1 MISVR
6 SGPDAGAVY
15 QLLPPRVTIGRDP
28 ASNNVVV
35 NDPKV
40 SRNAAVIEFSPEDIS
55 ILDVSGR
62 GKLSVNGQSGER
74 LSIKGGDL
82 IRIGDSELAFVVEAM
97 QLPSVVP
104 NQMNPNDEFAAP
116 LALAG
121 MPGLPT
127 HQQPPRPHGPQMGGA
142 SDPRPSTHRQ
152 APKKSGRG
160 TFYAVVGI
168 LFAGLI
174 YIGMSDQVAKKL
186 DKGLRTTS
194 EIEKDI
200 ADTDARNAEVV
211 KKRAFRTEEE
221 KTRYEEAQ
229 KHYIEG
235 FRDYQKGNY
244 TRAMRSFE
252 TARAIDPEHVLARRY
267 FRQAEKQRDE
277 AITNFLLEGRR
288 YREKNMYSRCSAAIE
303 KALITMP
310 NKADLKYKQAEA
322 MKKECDLLQD
332 SRF

>member
-15 QLLPPRVTIGRDP
+15 QLLPPRVSIGRDP

-62 GKLSVNGQSGER
+62 AKLSVNGETGER

-82 IRIGDSELAFVVEAM
+82 IRIGDSELAFVVEAL
-97 QLPSVVP
+97 QLPVVVAGP
-104 NQMNPNDEFAAP
+104 QDMDGEFGAP

-121 MPGLPT
+121 Q
-127 HQQPPRPHGPQMGGA
+127 HQRSQSRGPQMGGA
-142 SDPRPSTHRQ
+142 SDPRPSTYRP

-267 FRQAEKQRDE
+267 YRQAEKQRDE
-277 AITNFLLEGRR
+277 AVTNSLLEGRR
-288 YREKNMYSRCSAAIE
+288 YREKNMYTRCSASID
-303 KALITMP
+303 KALVMMA
-310 NKADLKYKQAEA
+310 NKEDLKYKQAEA

-332 SRF
+332 NRF

>member
-15 QLLPPRVTIGRDP
+15 QLLPPRVSIGRDP
-28 ASNNVVV
+28 AANNVVV

-40 SRNAAVIEFSPEDIS
+40 SRVAALIEFAPEDIS
-55 ILDVSGR
+55 IVDLSGR
-62 GKLSVNGQSGER
+62 ARLSVNGHIGER

-82 IRIGDSELAFVVEAM
+82 IQIGDSELAFIVEALH
-97 QLPSVVP
+97 LPAVVP
-104 NQMNPNDEFAAP
+104 NQFGNAGDFNAP
-116 LALAG
+116 LALG
-121 MPGLPT
+121 G
-127 HQQPPRPHGPQMGGA
+127 HPPSARSRGPQMDGS
-142 SDPRPSTHRQ
+142 SDPRPSTHRP
-152 APKKSGRG
+152 AAKKNSRV

-168 LFAGLI
+168 LLGGLI
-174 YIGMSDQVAKKL
+174 YIGTSEQVAKKL
-186 DKGLRTTS
+186 DRGLRSTS

-200 ADTDARNAEVV
+200 AETDARSAEVA

-235 FRDYQKGNY
+235 FRDYQRGNY
-244 TRAMRSFE
+244 MRAMRSFE
-252 TARAIDPEHVLARRY
+252 TARAIDPEHVLSRRY
-267 FRQAEKQRDE
+267 YRQAEKQRDE
-277 AITNFLLEGRR
+277 AVTNSLLDGRR
-288 YREKNMYSRCSAAIE
+288 YREKNMFSRCSASID
-303 KALITMP
+303 KALVMMP
-310 NKADLKYKQAEA
+310 NKEDLKYKQAEA

>member
-1 MISVR
+1 MIAVR

-15 QLLPPRVTIGRDP
+15 QLLPPRVSIGRDP
-28 ASNNVVV
+28 ESNNVVV

-40 SRNAAVIEFSPEDIS
+40 SRNAAVIEFSPEEIS
-55 ILDVSGR
+55 ILDISGR
-62 GKLSVNGQSGER
+62 AKLTVNGQSGER

-82 IRIGDSELAFVVEAM
+82 IRVGDSELSFIVEAL
-97 QLPSVVP
+97 QLPSIIP
-104 NQMNPNDEFAAP
+104 GPQDMNGDFGAP

-121 MPGLPT
+121 Q
-127 HQQPPRPHGPQMGGA
+127 HEPRSRGPQMGGA
-142 SDPRPSTHRQ
+142 SAPRPSTHRP
-152 APKKSGRG
+152 APKKSSRG
-160 TFYAVVGI
+160 TFYAVVAIVVG
-168 LFAGLI
+168 GLI

-200 ADTDARNAEVV
+200 ADTDARNADVV

-267 FRQAEKQRDE
+267 YRQAEKQRDE
-277 AITNFLLEGRR
+277 GITNSLLEGRR
-288 YREKNMYSRCSAAIE
+288 YREKNMYTRCSAAIS
-303 KALITMP
+303 KALVMMP
-310 NKADLKYKQAEA
+310 NREDLKYKQAEA